1 MPYTGK
7 SEKEIIEG
15 CKRKDRDA
23 QNCLYKSFYG
33 KMNAAS
39 YRYTGSFDDA
49 KDIVHDSFIQVF
61 DKILSFDGSGPIESW
76 IRRIVINKS
85 IDFLNKKNKFL
96 VNISEEEGIIL
107 NDKYAVYLEQ
117 SNAEDIYSDVDLI
130 YYSGITKD
138 DILKAVSLIKDDYK
152 VIFNLSV
159 LDGYSHKTIA
169 ETLNISEES
178 SRIRLKRA
186 RTAIQKILIE
196 SIKNKNR

>member
-23 QNCLYKSFYG
+23 QNCLYKNFYG

-61 DKILSFDGSGPIESW
+61 DKISSFDGSGPIEGW
-76 IRRIVINKS
+76 IRRIVVNKS
-85 IDFLNKKNKFL
+85 IDFLNKKNKLL
-96 VNISEEEGIIL
+96 VNISEEEGKIL
-107 NDKYAVYLEQ
+107 NDKHALYLEQ
-117 SNAEDIYSDVDLI
+117 TNTDDIYNYVDLI
-130 YYSGITKD
+130 YNSGITKD

-186 RTAIQKILIE
+186 RTAIQKVLIE
-196 SIKNKNR
+196 RMNKQNK